1 MAAAPG
7 GRPGLGAPQPG
18 PSAGPGASGS
28 APPGG
33 ILYALVARGSV
44 VLAEHAEPSVAGNFS
59 VVAVGLLGKVPAEEG
74 FRASWAAGQHVFH
87 VLSAAGLTYLCMA
100 DQALGKRLP
109 FSFLADVSQLFQGR
123 YAAVASGAVAYEMNT
138 EFAPV
143 LRDRMHFFNTDPRA
157 DTLGRVRGEVVEL
170 KNVMVDNIEK
180 VLGRGERLEVL
191 VQKTDSLGQQA
202 FAFKRQA
209 RVLRRHM
216 WWQNARM
223 ALIIGALVLLA
234 AYILVCIIC
243 SPTFQC

>member
-100 DQALGKRLP
+100 DQVGAQLSRGLTTALRGGKAGFGMR
-109 FSFLADVSQLFQGR
+109 
-123 YAAVASGAVAYEMNT
+123 
-138 EFAPV
+138 
-143 LRDRMHFFNTDPRA
+143 
-157 DTLGRVRGEVVEL
+157 
-170 KNVMVDNIEK
+170 
-180 VLGRGERLEVL
+180 
-191 VQKTDSLGQQA
+191 
-202 FAFKRQA
+202 
-209 RVLRRHM
+209 
-216 WWQNARM
+216 
-223 ALIIGALVLLA
+223 A
-234 AYILVCIIC
+234 AYTCL
-243 SPTFQC
+243 SLQLPS